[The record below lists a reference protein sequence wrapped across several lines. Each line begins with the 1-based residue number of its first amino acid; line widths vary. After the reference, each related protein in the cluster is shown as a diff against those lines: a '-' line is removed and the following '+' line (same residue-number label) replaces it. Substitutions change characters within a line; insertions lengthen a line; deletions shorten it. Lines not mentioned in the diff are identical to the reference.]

1 MELSSKHDSWKLAL
15 ENNWSNTS
23 MNAKMPDIVSLLKQ
37 GLSAVDCIQNIRE
50 NPGFAALAVDH
61 FQNIVLLR
69 NISVLGPSLRVP
81 EQKVLSL
88 SSTGRFADCLR
99 LHESIFDS
107 NLSVDAPG
115 WADLKRASTA
125 DEVLALVVPENAA
138 KQKFKSLIMVPPL
151 VATAVMSSDSSK
163 AVDLIPILSRAFQA
177 YDRELSA
184 EGQKACE
191 HLRVVLFFLWAASK
205 CIVPPFIMAIDKS
218 PDSLDWS
225 ATLHSKHIAPILPPP
240 VLPAP
245 VSVDCES
252 NSSENGT
259 GQSSVF
265 GNIADTLK
273 LLTEASCKDMLKEP
287 TSTKSTKESLATEL
301 LPEVIRRMIVR
312 MSSSQDDAFPEDFCP
327 TLKVIMA
334 QKKIIPATQVLHFM
348 MRTMKCQVKI
358 TASLVTAIRTG
369 NFQPDNLM
377 SSHPYSPFATGYA
390 DSSNADTQQQIK
402 LDLMRSEGK
411 VYPKK

>member
-1 MELSSKHDSWKLAL
+1 
-15 ENNWSNTS
+15 
-23 MNAKMPDIVSLLKQ
+23 
-37 GLSAVDCIQNIRE
+37 
-50 NPGFAALAVDH
+50 
-61 FQNIVLLR
+61 
-69 NISVLGPSLRVP
+69 
-81 EQKVLSL
+81 
-88 SSTGRFADCLR
+88 
-99 LHESIFDS
+99 
-107 NLSVDAPG
+107 
-115 WADLKRASTA
+115 
-125 DEVLALVVPENAA
+125 
-138 KQKFKSLIMVPPL
+138 
-151 VATAVMSSDSSK
+151 MSSDSSK

-191 HLRVVLFFLWAASK
+191 HLRIVLFFLWAASK
-205 CIVPPFIMAIDKS
+205 CLVPPSIMAIDKS

-225 ATLHSKHIAPILPPP
+225 ATLHSKHIAPIPPP
-240 VLPAP
+240 PILPAP

-252 NSSENGT
+252 NSCENGT

-287 TSTKSTKESLATEL
+287 TSTKSAKESSATEL

-312 MSSSQDDAFPEDFCP
+312 MSSTQDDAFPEDFCP
-327 TLKVIMA
+327 TLKDIMA
-334 QKKIIPATQVLHFM
+334 QKKIIPATQVLQLM

-377 SSHPYSPFATGYA
+377 SSHPYSPFATGYT